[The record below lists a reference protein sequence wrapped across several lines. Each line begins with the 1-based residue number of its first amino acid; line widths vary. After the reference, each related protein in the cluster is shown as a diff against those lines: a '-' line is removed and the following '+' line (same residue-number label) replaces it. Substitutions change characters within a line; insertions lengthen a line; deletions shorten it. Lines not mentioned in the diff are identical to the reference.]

1 VSAPAVTPPVTLPAP
16 PRLFLVDGYALIY
29 RAFFALIA
37 RPLTTSRGENTSAA
51 WGIVNFL
58 NRLLERHRPEY
69 LGWVHDSG
77 LSFRHETYPEYKATR
92 EKLTEELQSDF
103 DRGMERICALLDAY
117 RVQIIALPGYEADDV
132 IGTLARQALTQ
143 DVNVVVVSGDKDFQQ
158 LVRPG
163 VWLLN
168 PGRGGPGAV
177 EEQWVSIENGSERL
191 GVPPALATDYLA
203 LVGDTS
209 DNVPGVRGIGDKTAA
224 ELVNSYGS
232 LEEILAH
239 AAEIPKKRPR
249 EALLEQEANARL
261 SKELVTIRD
270 NLPVDLDLEQLRV
283 REPDLSRLKQLFVE
297 LEFHSLAKQA
307 ADRQAA
313 AALADNDSSDLT
325 APPPAGPP
333 EASDVTAA
341 TPASELRYTTVDTP
355 AALRKAVAR
364 ARRAPFIAIDTES
377 VSRPD
382 SPVAV
387 DPLRSTLVGISM
399 AVGPGE
405 AYYFPLAHRERESPQ
420 GELSLAGDGSVP
432 MTDRD
437 REHVAEAEAAD
448 EATDPDAA
456 TEAGAEEGILIDAA
470 AETGRGK
477 AGRKQTAAKS
487 ARKKAAKKAAASAA
501 EPTSIAARAL
511 ATITAAGGKPKPIK
525 NLPPLSDPGMAPL
538 RELFEDPAVSKTMQ
552 NAKYDLLVLR
562 SAGVELQ
569 GLDFDTMVASYL
581 LNPGRRS
588 HGLDVLALEF
598 LDHLTTTFEE
608 LCGRGKTAIPYD
620 QVPIDCA
627 RDYASEDADVS
638 WRLRQVFEPQLEAQQ
653 LMPLFREVEIPLVR
667 VLADMEWTGISIDVE
682 WFRSLK
688 ERFAKE
694 RQRVEEEIYTEAGE
708 RFNINSNPK
717 LREILFERLELPVLK
732 RTPTGPSTDASVL
745 RQLADEGH
753 ALPVLL
759 MEYRELSKLESTYID
774 TLPVLVNPRTGR
786 LHTSFNQT
794 VAATGR
800 LSSNEPNLQNIPIRR
815 ELGRDIRRG
824 FVPRKGW
831 LLLSAD
837 YSQIELRLLAHLS
850 GDPAFVEAFRTG
862 GDIHRQTAALI
873 FDVPPDQVTAD
884 MRGRAKTINF
894 ATIYGQGPHALSR
907 QLKITHAEA
916 KEFIERYFERFRSV
930 REYLD
935 SAVEFARKHGYA
947 QTIFG
952 RRRYIPELR
961 DRNFNVRA
969 FGERAAANS
978 PIQGSAADLIKIAMI
993 NIDRALRGHRLSSRM
1008 LLQVHDELVFEVPG
1022 PERDDVAALV
1032 VHEMEHAT
1040 ELSVPLVVD
1049 LGFGKNWLET
1059 KLAGSR
1065 RGVPAEA
1072 GRAGSEEAKAG

>member
-1 VSAPAVTPPVTLPAP
+1 VSAPAASAPSIVTPPPS

-29 RAFFALIA
+29 RAFFALIS

-51 WGIVNFL
+51 WGVVNFL
-58 NRLLERHRPEY
+58 NRLLDRHHPEY

-77 LSFRHETYPEYKATR
+77 LSFRHETYAGYKATR

-117 RVQIIALPGYEADDV
+117 RVQILACPGYEADDV
-132 IGTLARQALTQ
+132 IGTLARQAVAR
-143 DVNVVVVSGDKDFQQ
+143 DINVIVVSGDKDFQQ

-163 VWLLN
+163 IWLLN

-177 EEQWVSIENGSERL
+177 EEQWVSVENGSERL
-191 GVPPALATDYLA
+191 GVPPAFVTDYLA

-209 DNVPGVRGIGDKTAA
+209 DNVPGVRGIGEKTAA
-224 ELVNSYGS
+224 ELVNSYGR
-232 LEEILAH
+232 LEDILAH
-239 AAEIPKKRPR
+239 AAEISKKRPR
-249 EALLEQEANARL
+249 EALLEQSANARL

-270 NLPVDLDLEQLRV
+270 DLPVTLDLDQLRV
-283 REPDLSRLKQLFVE
+283 REPDQARLKQLFVE

-307 ADRQAA
+307 ADRAAVQAV
-313 AALADNDSSDLT
+313 ADERPDDIAEPATT
-325 APPPAGPP
+325 ANAVLPPA
-333 EASDVTAA
+333 ADFRLNYTA
-341 TPASELRYTTVDTP
+341 VDTP

-364 ARRAPFIAIDTES
+364 ARRASFISLDTES
-377 VSRPD
+377 MADPD
-382 SPVAV
+382 SPIEV
-387 DPLRSTLVGISM
+387 DPLRSRLIGISM

-405 AYYFPLAHRERESPQ
+405 AYYFPLAHCDYQPPRSE
-420 GELSLAGDGSVP
+420 ELSLLDDDVGPAP
-432 MTDRD
+432 ATERD
-437 REHVAEAEAAD
+437 REQIAEREASD
-448 EATDPDAA
+448 EAQDPDAS
-456 TEAGAEEGILIDAA
+456 TEANADEGILIDAA

-477 AGRKQTAAKS
+477 AGRKQPATKS
-487 ARKKAAKKAAASAA
+487 ARKKATKKTAAAP
-501 EPTSIAARAL
+501 ELTSIAGRAI
-511 ATITAAGGKPKPIK
+511 AAAITATGRPAPVR
-525 NLPPLSDPGMAPL
+525 NLPALTDPAIAPL
-538 RELFEDPAVSKTMQ
+538 RELLEDPAVPKTMQ
-552 NAKYDLLVLR
+552 NAKYDQLVFR
-562 SAGVELQ
+562 SVGVEIQ
-569 GLDFDTMVASYL
+569 GADFDTMLASYVL
-581 LNPGRRS
+581 DPGRRS

-598 LDHLTTTFEE
+598 LDHLTTAYEE
-608 LCGRGKTAIPYD
+608 LCGRGKNAIPYD

-627 RDYASEDADVS
+627 RDYACEDADTT

-653 LMPLFREVEIPLVR
+653 LMPLLRNIEIPLIR
-667 VLADMEWTGISIDVE
+667 VLADMEWTGISIDGA

-717 LREILFERLELPVLK
+717 LREILFDRLQLPVLK

-753 ALPVLL
+753 TLPVLL

-774 TLPVLVNPRTGR
+774 ALPVLVNPRTGR

-824 FVPRKGW
+824 FIPRKGW

-850 GDPAFVEAFRTG
+850 GDPAFVDAFRSG

-873 FDVPPDQVTAD
+873 FDVAADQVTSD
-884 MRGRAKTINF
+884 MRARAKTINF

-907 QLKITHAEA
+907 QLKIAHAEA

-935 SAVEFARKHGYA
+935 SSVEFARKHGYA

-993 NIDRALRGHRLSSRM
+993 NIDRALRDRQLSSRM

-1022 PERDDVAALV
+1022 PERDDVAGLV
-1032 VHEMEHAT
+1032 VHEMEHAA

-1049 LGFGKNWLET
+1049 LGFGRNWLET
-1059 KLAGSR
+1059 KLGE
-1065 RGVPAEA
+1065 G
-1072 GRAGSEEAKAG
+1072 